1 LLVAPLSFPARP
13 LCLLGSLLLSLVA
26 FISPVSGLELAD
38 TERAETIFVAPFTSV
53 AFIEAAK
60 IEAAR
65 LQVEEER
72 ETGIYLD
79 KKREKIWAT
88 RDNGRDI
95 DWVSAFDYCENLS
108 LAGFEDWRLPT
119 LEELQSIMKPM
130 SNRQYAT
137 PEEINLTSCCPWSST
152 PNTRTSAWNFNF
164 KFKKAFSGSMT
175 HTYDHRA
182 LCVRAQTEAD
192 DWPIDEKGK

>member
-1 LLVAPLSFPARP
+1 MPASHRRLSPRRNVLGILLLVAAPTPGADVAR
-13 LCLLGSLLLSLVA
+13 
-26 FISPVSGLELAD
+26 IDLED
-38 TERAETIFVAPFTSV
+38 GERAERIFLAPFTSV

-60 IEAAR
+60 VEAAR

-72 ETGIYLD
+72 ETGILLD
-79 KKREKIWAT
+79 KKRGLIWAA

-95 DWVSAFDYCENLS
+95 DWLSSFEYCEKLS
-108 LAGFEDWRLPT
+108 LAGFEDWRLPA
-119 LEELQSIMKPM
+119 LEELQSLLKPM
-130 SNRQYAT
+130 SRRQYAT

-152 PNTRTSAWNFNF
+152 PNTRRSAWNFNF

-182 LCVRAQTEAD
+182 LCVRVQLESD
-192 DWPIDEKGK
+192 DWPVEEEK

>member
-1 LLVAPLSFPARP
+1 LD
-13 LCLLGSLLLSLVA
+13 LGDS
-26 FISPVSGLELAD
+26 
-38 TERAETIFVAPFTSV
+38 ERAEKIFLAPFASV
-53 AFIEAAK
+53 AFLEAAK

-79 KKREKIWAT
+79 KKRALIWAA

-95 DWVSAFDYCENLS
+95 SWVNSFQYCEELS

-119 LEELQSIMKPM
+119 LDELKEIMKPM

-137 PEEINLTSCCPWSST
+137 PEEIYLTSCCPWSST
-152 PNTRTSAWNFNF
+152 PKTRSSAWNFNF

-182 LCVRAQTEAD
+182 LCVRAQREGD
-192 DWPIDEKGK
+192 EWPTDEDERR